1 MLKPYNNYNGRWDS
15 FGEKK
20 TFGFMASEWRIVLL
34 YFVCS
39 MKFFKKK
46 MDFNL
51 IILGWSPVEAI
62 PSTTTDHFPESFEWP
77 PETGAAEVGLCPGE
91 TDRHSHQGRPSVHW
105 VALSCK
111 DCFRPECQ
119 VKLGTL
125 YLVHMYSIVMRILM
139 DLQCAK

>member
-1 MLKPYNNYNGRWDS
+1 MEDGTLL
-15 FGEKK
+15 EKK
-20 TFGFMASEWRIVLL
+20 KHLGSWQVNEEL
-34 YFVCS
+34 YCCILCVVWS
-39 MKFFKKK
+39 FFKKK

-119 VKLGTL
+119 VKLCTL